1 MSRPRIRTERCLT
14 SKERKQRHRLN
25 LTRRGEVRIELRL
38 PRRIILAIDRA
49 AKAANRSRSEEFTQL
64 VTEAL
69 VSRSKRAM

>member
-1 MSRPRIRTERCLT
+1 MSRPRIRAERCLT
-14 SKERKQRHRLN
+14 SQERKQRHRLN

-49 AKAANRSRSEEFTQL
+49 AKAANRSRSEEFTRL